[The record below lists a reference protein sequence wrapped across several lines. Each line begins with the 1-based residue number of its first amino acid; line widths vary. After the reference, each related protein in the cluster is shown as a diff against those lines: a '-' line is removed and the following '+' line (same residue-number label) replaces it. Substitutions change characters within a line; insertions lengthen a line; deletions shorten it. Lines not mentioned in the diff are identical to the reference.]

1 MSSPEPKPDLGP
13 HPFLCTLD
21 PHGPRHNAQ
30 WPQVGMGYSRSSPSH
45 EYLLSFLQDNLMNF
59 EKKKKVS
66 HCVLKFLEG
75 GRQNSETPWAEHS
88 LAPALCILV
97 LVGGV
102 FAQKR

>member
-1 MSSPEPKPDLGP
+1 
-13 HPFLCTLD
+13 
-21 PHGPRHNAQ
+21 
-30 WPQVGMGYSRSSPSH
+30 
-45 EYLLSFLQDNLMNF
+45 MNF

-66 HCVLKFLEG
+66 HCVLQFLEG